1 MRNIL
6 AIIGLITVFEFA
18 EPPVKHA
25 YYWVVKNGSSLVNY
39 KQTPIANI
47 KK

>member
-1 MRNIL
+1 MKNVL
-6 AIIGLITVFEFA
+6 AIIGLITVFEIA

-25 YYWVVKNGSSLVNY
+25 YYWVVKTGSSLANY
-39 KQTPIANI
+39 KQTPITNT